1 MFKNLIQNNQQNVI
15 DEYESTIHNLQRKLE
30 KYEAKLKDLVVA
42 YRSVC
47 DERDALS
54 QVISSDSSS
63 FGRTTEGLV

>member
-1 MFKNLIQNNQQNVI
+1 MFKNLIPNNQQNVI
-15 DEYESTIHNLQRKLE
+15 NDYETTISSLQRKLE

-54 QVISSDSSS
+54 QVISSGSSLEKS
-63 FGRTTEGLV
+63 ENG